1 MSSKNNDILAYVTV
15 EGDQAGPILVGLI
28 GEGIQG
34 SRSPEMH
41 MREADAQGLRL
52 IYQLFDF
59 EEMHR
64 TADDLPAMLDA
75 VELSGFSGVNITH
88 PFKQQ
93 VMAYLDELSEEARQ
107 VGAINTVLFRE
118 GRRIGHN
125 TDWSGFAEGFERQL
139 GGAARDHVVQIGA
152 GGAGAATATALLRM
166 GCGDLTIVDT
176 RADRASALAERLSG
190 VFAGAR
196 LSVGVSVER
205 ALDDAD
211 GVVNATP
218 IGMIGHPGMPIEAG
232 LLHDGLWVADVVYFP
247 LETELLRTA
256 RSIGCRTA
264 DGGGMAVFQAARAF
278 ELFTGL
284 DADRER
290 MVENFKAR

>member
-1 MSSKNNDILAYVTV
+1 MSMGPDR
-15 EGDQAGPILVGLI
+15 AGPVLVGLI

-59 EEMHR
+59 ERMR
-64 TADDLPAMLDA
+64 RSADDLPAMLDA
-75 VELSGFSGVNITH
+75 VELAGFSGVNITH

-107 VGAINTVLFRE
+107 VGAINTVLFRA

-139 GGAARDHVVQIGA
+139 GGAALDHVVQIGA

-176 RADRASALAERLSG
+176 QAGRASTLVERLSG
-190 VFAGAR
+190 MFTRAR
-196 LSVGVSVER
+196 LTAGESIGR
-205 ALDDAD
+205 ALDGAD

-218 IGMIGHPGMPIEAG
+218 IGMIGHPGMPIEPG
-232 LLHDGLWVADVVYFP
+232 LLHGGLWVADVVYFP

-256 RSIGCRTA
+256 QSIGCRTA

-278 ELFTGL
+278 ELFTSL

-290 MVENFKAR
+290 MVDNFKAR